1 VKYGGTMR
9 IDTTWYPGNPAARQ
23 QPIGATE
30 KPTTITGEWNDNS
43 SFLGVDGAAMALME
57 MLDRIRRA
65 GVSVEVTWLV
75 GGAYTNQVRVGMISN
90 ADFTI
95 QRPQDIAWEIEFTWR
110 SRGQVTSPPIAAT
123 GKLNATDGFA
133 DVASDLQTATS
144 AMQSFVDSGLAKLTG
159 LSQSIAD
166 QLGSVADLVDG
177 VTTAI
182 TNATAAATAAVL
194 IPVDAAEGLI
204 SSCQSGIYTMTIIK
218 NSMLN
223 IELLSLEVKDNA
235 LDLIRAM
242 DQILTVLGFADQ
254 ATESCT
260 DAAAGVLNN
269 IEPDVI
275 AEVRAPAGTD
285 LRDLAIRYYGTADL
299 WWLIANA
306 NGIDGSAVPSPP
318 SGPSD
323 DPARALVIPR
333 PQAGAS
339 SDLRMQC

>member
-1 VKYGGTMR
+1 
-9 IDTTWYPGNPAARQ
+9 
-23 QPIGATE
+23 
-30 KPTTITGEWNDNS
+30 
-43 SFLGVDGAAMALME
+43 
-57 MLDRIRRA
+57 
-65 GVSVEVTWLV
+65 
-75 GGAYTNQVRVGMISN
+75 
-90 ADFTI
+90 
-95 QRPQDIAWEIEFTWR
+95 
-110 SRGQVTSPPIAAT
+110 
-123 GKLNATDGFA
+123 
-133 DVASDLQTATS
+133 
-144 AMQSFVDSGLAKLTG
+144 
-159 LSQSIAD
+159 
-166 QLGSVADLVDG
+166 
-177 VTTAI
+177 
-182 TNATAAATAAVL
+182 
-194 IPVDAAEGLI
+194 
-204 SSCQSGIYTMTIIK
+204 
-218 NSMLN
+218 
-223 IELLSLEVKDNA
+223 VKDNA